1 MHNKPRL
8 LLLFD
13 ALSAV
18 GPYKRRAHCAYAT
31 MTVYNQEATLA
42 RAPTAFGDIET
53 AIKEL
58 NALENEISKTKQK
71 IDRRNEGS
79 WWLNSLKDFARLL
92 VAFFKGRVT
101 ETKNKILEELGQ
113 NAHALEIQATQMKTK
128 ADAAVRILEGCTE
141 IINKALTE
149 YMRIKRKTD
158 S

>member
-31 MTVYNQEATLA
+31 MTVYNKEATLA
-42 RAPTAFGDIET
+42 KATTAFGDIET

-58 NALENEISKTKQK
+58 NALKREISEARQK
-71 IDRRNEGS
+71 IDRQNKGT

-92 VAFFKGRVT
+92 VAFFQGRVSK
-101 ETKNKILEELGQ
+101 TKNKILEKLEQ
-113 NAHALEIQATQMKTK
+113 NAHALETQAKQMKSN
-128 ADAAVRILEGCTE
+128 ADAAVVTLEGFTE
-141 IINKALTE
+141 IIDNAIAE
-149 YMRIKRKTD
+149 YTRIKGKTD
-158 S
+158 L